1 MLISPS
7 KIYEFVYTLIAF
19 TLVLTTGVASADQR
33 TDTGF
38 YLAGGVGHAQIDS
51 ESGFAGE
58 ETTTAPR
65 IAAGWQLTPSL
76 GIEAGYYDFKDYAE
90 YSISTVDISGLSLA
104 VVAQLPLSP
113 RFALFAKVGQI
124 WWGSDFTVQSCSH
137 LGGCFAKDVNLDERD
152 NLLGLG
158 LSYELSDRLELELE
172 YDYFDFK
179 FTRDFNMLNNDVSFT
194 SLSLVFEF

>member
-1 MLISPS
+1 MQSL
-7 KIYEFVYTLIAF
+7 KLKANQY
-19 TLVLTTGVASADQR
+19 ADQS
-33 TDTGF
+33 F
-38 YLAGGVGHAQIDS
+38 KNL
-51 ESGFAGE
+51 
-58 ETTTAPR
+58 R
-65 IAAGWQLTPSL
+65 ICLHP
-76 GIEAGYYDFKDYAE
+76 DCFH
-90 YSISTVDISGLSLA
+90 ISGLSLA